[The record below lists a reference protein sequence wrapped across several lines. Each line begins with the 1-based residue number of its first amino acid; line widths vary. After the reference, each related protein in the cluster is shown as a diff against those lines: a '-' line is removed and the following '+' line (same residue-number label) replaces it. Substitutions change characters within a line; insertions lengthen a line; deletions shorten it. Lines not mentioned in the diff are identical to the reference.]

1 MSRTYATRMNHIK
14 ALNDVLSAREDFK
27 SLELHRHHA
36 TGEEYM
42 FLTDIIG
49 HVFMFDVTGYTR
61 ANINHT
67 LAQIECGE
75 KPRNL
80 ISDNAKKLE
89 LAKMFR

>member
-1 MSRTYATRMNHIK
+1 
-14 ALNDVLSAREDFK
+14 
-27 SLELHRHHA
+27 
-36 TGEEYM
+36 M

-61 ANINHT
+61 ASINHT